1 MCRLHRLRQSVHRG
15 LAQDSLPRSGQL
27 LQALGQIDRVPDQGV
42 LQALLR
48 PEQGGGGLAGGQAHA
63 QPERGEPLPLPA
75 VVDLGLPAMG
85 VGRRGQGPVGVVGL
99 GERGPEHRHHR
110 VAHELH
116 DGAVLVQDG
125 PVHGRPVGVELA
137 GQLTGVG
144 VFGDGGV
151 RADVAHQH
159 GDLDDLGLADVA
171 AVPPQLLRQ
180 STGEQSGQGLALLL
194 PVHDALVEQPQP
206 TDGPLGSRRDSLGQ
220 RHEERF
226 DLGVDRLGGGA
237 LGRGDGLDGLALGHP
252 AQQRL
257 LGGRESAMGGDR
269 ADQGVDDGGVERRPP
284 GGHRPHRVDQLVALG
299 DVVLQQVA
307 VTGRALGHQGDGVLG
322 VVVLGQDDHAGTRAP
337 LADLA
342 GGLDPFPLEGGRHPD
357 VGHQHMGLGGQDP
370 LHQAVVVL
378 GDPHHPQVTLPLEEA
393 THPLADDHVVIG
405 QEDVDDRSRTRRVVG
420 FHDGSVIPHPR
431 STGQGV
437 STPTRGGASHT
448 PVGGR
453 SRWTRTVSG
462 RQDGGMRTES
472 SVTSLSWIPS
482 EAVRGGTRV
491 AFDAGF
497 THYDE
502 PPPDVLEDIE
512 ALRKADRFRFANV
525 LSAYLEADDD
535 GAITDYGYTGGGLM
549 GSTTVAVG
557 ILNKEFEAVA
567 LPVIQQPPE
576 VGDGW
581 VRFLQTAGGR
591 TGLPAPRRVR
601 RKPFIQ
607 WQSPLV
613 WSTLSLTLHVGGPAT
628 FEVLGA
634 SRFPRHWFYD
644 AEGKLAA
651 KSGLTDFKDWYRK
664 SFGKHTPWG
673 DQDSPALVTA
683 VETALERAL
692 SVQMMDKQ
700 SKPKFRQAVSR
711 GHPVRRGRAGHGRL
725 LGARR
730 GDPGGEGRRADG
742 RVRARA
748 RCSVSGPASR
758 QGTRTSSLVAVTDSR
773 VAVVAHTSMDR
784 EQLHEL
790 AKGHRSE
797 KPQA

>member
-1 MCRLHRLRQSVHRG
+1 
-15 LAQDSLPRSGQL
+15 
-27 LQALGQIDRVPDQGV
+27 
-42 LQALLR
+42 
-48 PEQGGGGLAGGQAHA
+48 
-63 QPERGEPLPLPA
+63 
-75 VVDLGLPAMG
+75 
-85 VGRRGQGPVGVVGL
+85 
-99 GERGPEHRHHR
+99 
-110 VAHELH
+110 
-116 DGAVLVQDG
+116 
-125 PVHGRPVGVELA
+125 
-137 GQLTGVG
+137 
-144 VFGDGGV
+144 
-151 RADVAHQH
+151 
-159 GDLDDLGLADVA
+159 
-171 AVPPQLLRQ
+171 
-180 STGEQSGQGLALLL
+180 
-194 PVHDALVEQPQP
+194 
-206 TDGPLGSRRDSLGQ
+206 
-220 RHEERF
+220 
-226 DLGVDRLGGGA
+226 
-237 LGRGDGLDGLALGHP
+237 
-252 AQQRL
+252 
-257 LGGRESAMGGDR
+257 
-269 ADQGVDDGGVERRPP
+269 
-284 GGHRPHRVDQLVALG
+284 
-299 DVVLQQVA
+299 
-307 VTGRALGHQGDGVLG
+307 
-322 VVVLGQDDHAGTRAP
+322 
-337 LADLA
+337 
-342 GGLDPFPLEGGRHPD
+342 
-357 VGHQHMGLGGQDP
+357 
-370 LHQAVVVL
+370 
-378 GDPHHPQVTLPLEEA
+378 
-393 THPLADDHVVIG
+393 
-405 QEDVDDRSRTRRVVG
+405 
-420 FHDGSVIPHPR
+420 
-431 STGQGV
+431 
-437 STPTRGGASHT
+437 
-448 PVGGR
+448 
-453 SRWTRTVSG
+453 
-462 RQDGGMRTES
+462 MRTES

-535 GAITDYGYTGGGLM
+535 GTITDYGYTGGGLM

-567 LPVIQQPPE
+567 LPIIQQPPE

-700 SKPKFRQAVSR
+700 SKPKFRKLS
-711 GHPVRRGRAGHGRL
+711 AGDTLCHEGEPGTDVFLVLDGVIRVEK
-725 LGARR
+725 
-730 GDPGGEGRRADG
+730 GGERMAEYGPGAVLGERASIE
-742 RVRARA
+742 A
-748 RCSVSGPASR
+748 
-758 QGTRTSSLVAVTDSR
+758 GTRTSSLVAVTNSR